1 MSALLVKEAP
11 RDLHEWLKDEA
22 QCNRRSLNQQIL
34 ICLEWCMQTYGKAQ
48 LRNPF
53 AAVQSE
59 PVKTVA
65 ASGYLHGR
73 ALSSRLKTIGAIAD
87 GDAREMKASVR
98 KLRASKARETMADC
112 LDCPCE

>member
-48 LRNPF
+48 MRNPF
-53 AAVQSE
+53 AAAQSE
-59 PVKTVA
+59 PVRAAA
-65 ASGYLHGR
+65 ASGYLRGR
-73 ALSSRLKTIGAIAD
+73 ALASRLKTIGAISD
-87 GDAREMKASVR
+87 DDAREMKASVR
-98 KLRASKARETMADC
+98 KLRASKAREFDYGCFA
-112 LDCPCE
+112 

>member
-22 QCNRRSLNQQIL
+22 KYNRRSLNQQIL

-53 AAVQSE
+53 AAAQSE
-59 PVKTVA
+59 PVSPVA
-65 ASGYLHGR
+65 ASGYLRGR
-73 ALSSRLKTIGAIAD
+73 DLASRLKTIGAIAD

-98 KLRASKARETMADC
+98 KLRASKVREFDYGCFA
-112 LDCPCE
+112 